1 MVKLWKADMPS
12 GRTCFLQTVWLIF
25 VFCVITDWLIDW
37 FLVFNATFS
46 NISAISWWGVITEN
60 TCILIRSHILLS
72 YEPKITPLFFPTQ
85 ESCSGLYFYIQSTNR
100 RNRGKIDTPKTNIHG
115 RSLSWLHKGTSVKGG
130 YIELIAISYWLIF
143 WLSYSKE
150 KLF

>member
-1 MVKLWKADMPS
+1 MPS

-115 RSLSWLHKGTSVKGG
+115 TWPLAFLANSIPLRPIYMAARFLGFIKALQ
-130 YIELIAISYWLIF
+130 
-143 WLSYSKE
+143 
-150 KLF
+150 